1 MNDDYFYQT
10 DNIPPIDVE
19 QMQDFL
25 DNPPLLCGDED
36 CPRNYEGTYCRCITT
51 VFKHE
56 THYKHYLGL
65 IKVKVESA
73 FVDLIQKNNNLPSK

>member
-25 DNPPLLCGDED
+25 DNPPLLCGDKE
-36 CPRNYEGTYCRCITT
+36 CQ
-51 VFKHE
+51 E
-56 THYKHYLGL
+56 TRGL
-65 IKVKVESA
+65 IA
-73 FVDLIQKNNNLPSK
+73 DA